1 MINNP
6 IGQQAAS
13 LYQNTANMAKIGAV
27 SNAREDEISFG
38 SMVKAGIEKVVET
51 QSKSEEMSAKAVT
64 GEANVVDVVQAV
76 TEAEVVIQT
85 AVAVRDR
92 VIGAYQ
98 EIMRMPI

>member
-6 IGQQAAS
+6 IGQQAAA
-13 LYQNTANMAKIGAV
+13 LYQNTSKIATGGAI
-27 SNAREDEISFG
+27 SNAREDQVSFG
-38 SMVKAGIEKVVET
+38 SLVKSGLEKIVDT
-51 QSKSEEMSAKAVT
+51 QTKSEEMSAKAVT

-76 TEAEVVIQT
+76 TEAEVVVQT